1 MRVRYLDRNFSN
13 VKAEVLM
20 VRKMDEAF
28 DFKAVD
34 HCLNNY
40 KFSYGD
46 FVFLN
51 LAKRSTTHD
60 NSSSGTTPHS
70 SGDRA

>member
-1 MRVRYLDRNFSN
+1 MLRTNNIFARLQNDC
-13 VKAEVLM
+13 LM